1 LRSVELTLA
10 TLLFHFDWKLPNGIK
25 GEELDMAE
33 EFVVTMR
40 RKKDLLLFPF
50 PVM

>member
-1 LRSVELTLA
+1 MRSVESTLA

-25 GEELDMAE
+25 SEELDMTE
-33 EFVVTMR
+33 EFGVTMR